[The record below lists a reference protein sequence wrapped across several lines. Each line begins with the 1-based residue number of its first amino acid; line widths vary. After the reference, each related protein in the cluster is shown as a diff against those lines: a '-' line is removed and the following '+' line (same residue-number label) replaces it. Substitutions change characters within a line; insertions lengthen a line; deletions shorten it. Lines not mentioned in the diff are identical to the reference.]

1 MSISEEW
8 SNIYLNICLKSVNW
22 WSYQFKQISN
32 ISLEKS
38 AVNHSQNNLVLVNLL
53 IEHTDDMQIKVLDE
67 TELVVFSNGL
77 NNTINISKPDQWT

>member
-8 SNIYLNICLKSVNW
+8 SNIYLNICLKSVIW

-38 AVNHSQNNLVLVNLL
+38 VVNHRQNNLVLVNLL
-53 IEHTDDMQIKVLDE
+53 IEYTDDMQIKVLDE
-67 TELVVFSNGL
+67 TELAIFSNAS

>member
-8 SNIYLNICLKSVNW
+8 SNIYLNICLKSINW

>member
-38 AVNHSQNNLVLVNLL
+38 AVNLSQNNLVPVNLL
-53 IEHTDDMQIKVLDE
+53 IEYTDDMQIKVLDE

>member
-38 AVNHSQNNLVLVNLL
+38 AVNLSQNNLVLVNLL
-53 IEHTDDMQIKVLDE
+53 IEYTDDMQIKVLDE

>member
-8 SNIYLNICLKSVNW
+8 SNIYLNICLKSVIW

-53 IEHTDDMQIKVLDE
+53 IEYTDDMQIKVLDE
-67 TELVVFSNGL
+67 TELAIFSNAL